1 MFTEK
6 TWEKLAQYGENL
18 LIALLVLIVG
28 LLLTKLVLK
37 VARKV
42 LDKSSLDESVYKFLL
57 KTIKYGLYLLI
68 FVVVLTCL
76 HVPTA
81 PLVTVLGACGAA
93 IALALK
99 DSLGNIAS
107 GIIILVN
114 QPFIRGDVIEVA
126 GVTGIVQSIDLM
138 VTTLRTFDNKS
149 ISIPNATITAS
160 VLVNH
165 TRETTRRVDCKFGV
179 SYDADLAKVKD
190 ILMTVAASCTDV
202 LPDPQPFFGI
212 AAHKDSA
219 VEVDFKVWCK
229 TSRYWD
235 VKYYLEEQVKY
246 AFDEANITIPF
257 PQRKWEK
264 LKNSNEYW
272 WQTEEK
278 SRFVYSAH
286 ARSSGFERLRSIP
299 KRTKILYSER
309 KRMKHTRS
317 VRARP
322 RSALI
327 WVSMRS
333 SRWQRPRV
341 SMPSIRDTVSWR
353 RTRNLRRHAQM
364 KASSLSDRRLI

>member
-6 TWEKLAQYGENL
+6 TWERLAQYGDNL
-18 LIALLVLIVG
+18 LTALLVLAAG

-37 VARKV
+37 VAHKV

-138 VTTLRTFDNKS
+138 VTTLRTYDNKS
-149 ISIPNATITAS
+149 ISIPNGTMTAS
-160 VLVNH
+160 VLINH

-179 SYDADLAKVKD
+179 SYDADIAKVKD
-190 ILMTVAASCTDV
+190 ILMSVSTLLSLDAQISFAIGTPISRAKYAARILPKFPVGTTTFIGCPHASTPSAAS
-202 LPDPQPFFGI
+202 F
-212 AAHKDSA
+212 
-219 VEVDFKVWCK
+219 
-229 TSRYWD
+229 R
-235 VKYYLEEQVKY
+235 
-246 AFDEANITIPF
+246 
-257 PQRKWEK
+257 
-264 LKNSNEYW
+264 
-272 WQTEEK
+272 
-278 SRFVYSAH
+278 
-286 ARSSGFERLRSIP
+286 
-299 KRTKILYSER
+299 
-309 KRMKHTRS
+309 
-317 VRARP
+317 
-322 RSALI
+322 
-327 WVSMRS
+327 
-333 SRWQRPRV
+333 
-341 SMPSIRDTVSWR
+341 
-353 RTRNLRRHAQM
+353 
-364 KASSLSDRRLI
+364 

>member
-18 LIALLVLIVG
+18 LIALFVLVVG
-28 LLLTKLVLK
+28 LLLTKFVLK

-42 LDKSSLDESVYKFLL
+42 MDKSSLDESVYKFLL
-57 KTIKYGLYLLI
+57 KVIKYGLYLLI

-114 QPFIRGDVIEVA
+114 QPFIRGDVREVA

-149 ISIPNATITAS
+149 ISIPNGTITAS
-160 VLVNH
+160 VLVNQ

-179 SYDADLAKVKD
+179 SYGADLNEVRD
-190 ILMTVAASCTDV
+190 ILMTVAASCADI
-202 LPDPQPFFGI
+202 LQSPPPFYGV
-212 AAHKDSA
+212 AEHKDSA
-219 VEVDFKVWCK
+219 VELDFKVWCK
-229 TSRYWD
+229 TSKYWD
-235 VKYYLEEQVKY
+235 VKYYLEEQVKL

-257 PQRKWEK
+257 PQMDVHVVK
-264 LKNSNEYW
+264 
-272 WQTEEK
+272 
-278 SRFVYSAH
+278 
-286 ARSSGFERLRSIP
+286 
-299 KRTKILYSER
+299 
-309 KRMKHTRS
+309 
-317 VRARP
+317 
-322 RSALI
+322 
-327 WVSMRS
+327 
-333 SRWQRPRV
+333 
-341 SMPSIRDTVSWR
+341 
-353 RTRNLRRHAQM
+353 
-364 KASSLSDRRLI
+364 

>member
-6 TWEKLAQYGENL
+6 TWERLAQYGDNL
-18 LIALLVLIVG
+18 LTALLVLAAG

-37 VARKV
+37 VAHKV

-138 VTTLRTFDNKS
+138 VTTLRTYDNKS
-149 ISIPNATITAS
+149 ISIPNGTMTAS
-160 VLVNH
+160 VLINH

-190 ILMTVAASCTDV
+190 ILMTVAASD
-202 LPDPQPFFGI
+202 G
-212 AAHKDSA
+212 
-219 VEVDFKVWCK
+219 
-229 TSRYWD
+229 
-235 VKYYLEEQVKY
+235 
-246 AFDEANITIPF
+246 
-257 PQRKWEK
+257 
-264 LKNSNEYW
+264 
-272 WQTEEK
+272 
-278 SRFVYSAH
+278 
-286 ARSSGFERLRSIP
+286 
-299 KRTKILYSER
+299 
-309 KRMKHTRS
+309 
-317 VRARP
+317 
-322 RSALI
+322 
-327 WVSMRS
+327 
-333 SRWQRPRV
+333 
-341 SMPSIRDTVSWR
+341 TVF
-353 RTRNLRRHAQM
+353 
-364 KASSLSDRRLI
+364 

>member
-1 MFTEK
+1 MEAIFTEK

-18 LIALLVLIVG
+18 LIALLVLVVG

-179 SYDADLAKVKD
+179 SYDADIAKVKD
-190 ILMTVAASCTDV
+190 ILMTDV

-235 VKYYLEEQVKY
+235 VKYYLEEQVKL

-257 PQRKWEK
+257 PQMDVHMVK
-264 LKNSNEYW
+264 
-272 WQTEEK
+272 
-278 SRFVYSAH
+278 
-286 ARSSGFERLRSIP
+286 
-299 KRTKILYSER
+299 
-309 KRMKHTRS
+309 
-317 VRARP
+317 
-322 RSALI
+322 
-327 WVSMRS
+327 
-333 SRWQRPRV
+333 
-341 SMPSIRDTVSWR
+341 
-353 RTRNLRRHAQM
+353 
-364 KASSLSDRRLI
+364 

>member
-1 MFTEK
+1 MGFSEK
-6 TWEKLAQYGENL
+6 TWEKLISCGEDIL
-18 LIALLVLIVG
+18 LALIFLAAG

-42 LDKSSLDESVYKFLL
+42 MDKSSLDESVYKFLL
-57 KTIKYGLYLLI
+57 KVIKYGLYLLI

-138 VTTLRTFDNKS
+138 VTTLRTYDNKS
-149 ISIPNATITAS
+149 ISIPNGTITAS
-160 VLVNH
+160 VLVNQ

-179 SYDADLAKVKD
+179 SYGASCAD
-190 ILMTVAASCTDV
+190 ILQSPPPFYGVAE
-202 LPDPQPFFGI
+202 
-212 AAHKDSA
+212 HKDSA
-219 VEVDFKVWCK
+219 VELDFKVWCK
-229 TSRYWD
+229 TSKYWD

-257 PQRKWEK
+257 PQMDVHVVK
-264 LKNSNEYW
+264 
-272 WQTEEK
+272 
-278 SRFVYSAH
+278 
-286 ARSSGFERLRSIP
+286 
-299 KRTKILYSER
+299 
-309 KRMKHTRS
+309 
-317 VRARP
+317 
-322 RSALI
+322 
-327 WVSMRS
+327 
-333 SRWQRPRV
+333 
-341 SMPSIRDTVSWR
+341 
-353 RTRNLRRHAQM
+353 
-364 KASSLSDRRLI
+364 

>member
-1 MFTEK
+1 MGFSEK
-6 TWEKLAQYGENL
+6 TWEKLISCGEDIL
-18 LIALLVLIVG
+18 LALIFLVAG

-42 LDKSSLDESVYKFLL
+42 MDKSSLDESVYKFLL
-57 KTIKYGLYLLI
+57 KVIKYGLYLLI
-68 FVVVLTCL
+68 FIVVLTCL

-138 VTTLRTFDNKS
+138 VTTLRTYDNKS
-149 ISIPNATITAS
+149 ISIPNGTITAS
-160 VLVNH
+160 VLVNQ

-179 SYDADLAKVKD
+179 SYDADIAKVKD

-202 LPDPQPFFGI
+202 LPNPQPFFGI

-219 VEVDFKVWCK
+219 VELDFKVWCK
-229 TSRYWD
+229 TSKYWD

-257 PQRKWEK
+257 PQMDVHVVK
-264 LKNSNEYW
+264 
-272 WQTEEK
+272 
-278 SRFVYSAH
+278 
-286 ARSSGFERLRSIP
+286 
-299 KRTKILYSER
+299 
-309 KRMKHTRS
+309 
-317 VRARP
+317 
-322 RSALI
+322 
-327 WVSMRS
+327 
-333 SRWQRPRV
+333 
-341 SMPSIRDTVSWR
+341 
-353 RTRNLRRHAQM
+353 
-364 KASSLSDRRLI
+364 